1 MREDATSGVR
11 GLGTG
16 VEPIQS
22 AVEVKI
28 YCSRIGVRVVR
39 TNLLN
44 KLAITWRSTV
54 SDDDLI
60 EGISLTTVALETDLC
75 CHLLGNLNLD

>member
-60 EGISLTTVALETDLC
+60 EGISLTTVALETDLS